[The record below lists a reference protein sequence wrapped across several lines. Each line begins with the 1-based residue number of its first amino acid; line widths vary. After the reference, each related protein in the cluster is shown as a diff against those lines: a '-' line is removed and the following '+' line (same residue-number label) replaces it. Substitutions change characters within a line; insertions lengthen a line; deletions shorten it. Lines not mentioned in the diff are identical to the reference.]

1 MLSKK
6 LDTPRRSAGG
16 KWCGRRAEA
25 GRHASGTGGLSSLRP
40 APLLRCRAGPPVR
53 VQRRCNRSGQQVG
66 VPPAAPVPD
75 RKVHQRGGREA
86 QVFCDLLDGPRC
98 RAGDVVEVGLRWG
111 SRSLFGRFFRLWWG
125 LFSGSGRDVCHGS
138 LLSFFAIVIV
148 CDVVGAIDCQ
158 LSTGF

>member
-25 GRHASGTGGLSSLRP
+25 GHHASGTGGLSSLHP
-40 APLLRCRAGPPVR
+40 APLLRCRAGPPIR

-75 RKVHQRGGREA
+75 RKVHQRCRREA
-86 QVFCDLLDGPRC
+86 QVLCDLLDGPRC
-98 RAGDVVEVGLRWG
+98 RAGDVVEVGIMWG
-111 SRSLFGRFFRLWWG
+111 SRSLFDRFFCLRWG
-125 LFSGSGRDVCHGS
+125 FSSCSGRGVCHRC

-158 LSTGF
+158 L